1 MGYFKSAGEVYE
13 YIGGALRQAGE
24 DALLGPRLRAVN
36 LTLQLAYSDPESY
49 LTVRLRQPYEVID
62 GGRDAHA
69 DVSVSMPADIAHS
82 YWRGEFNVGV
92 GLANGQVT
100 VTGPISKIL
109 KLGPVTKPLFP
120 LYRQIT
126 DDRDR
131 RGRVATLGDQMLNRG
146 ARRD

>member
-13 YIGGALRQAGE
+13 CIGGALRQAGE

-36 LTLQLAYSDPESY
+36 LTLQLDYSDPESN
-49 LTVRLRQPYEVID
+49 LTVRLRQSFEVID
-62 GGRDAHA
+62 GGWDARA
-69 DVSVSMPADIAHS
+69 DVSMSMAADVAHR
-82 YWRGEFNVGV
+82 YWRGEYNVGV

-100 VTGPISKIL
+100 VSGPISKIL
-109 KLGPVTKPLFP
+109 KLAPVTNPLFP

-131 RGRVATLGDQMLNRG
+131 RAALQRIRK
-146 ARRD
+146 